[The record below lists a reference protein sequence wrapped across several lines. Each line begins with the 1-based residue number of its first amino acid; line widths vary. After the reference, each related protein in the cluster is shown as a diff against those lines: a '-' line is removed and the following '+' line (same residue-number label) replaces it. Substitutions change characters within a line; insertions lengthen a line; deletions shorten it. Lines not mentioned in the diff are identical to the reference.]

1 MKKYFCLLLAMLLLL
16 TAAGCGAGPAS
27 TQTAE
32 PSPTAVPTS
41 SEPDYEAAS
50 YRLADYLVDGDYSHC
65 LEAFADAAL
74 LGTTMQD
81 IADAW
86 EPYAEPMAGFV
97 GIETDRTM
105 QGTASYM
112 QYCNVF
118 CEFEQGGLV
127 LTVLFAG
134 TENVMGFM
142 VNTYLTET
150 NLSFKTQS
158 DAAPLFWRVSSA
170 DGGELY
176 LLGSMHAAEEG
187 MYGLPELV
195 MQAFE
200 GSDALALELDML
212 SLKYDMA
219 KALEYQEAMFLTDG
233 TTLADHLKPETYEK
247 LVNFMASRGAWNAS
261 YDNIKPYLAS
271 DLVDQIMMGDAEL
284 SGDWG
289 IDMYFNSLS
298 AALGKPVLEVESMQ
312 QQMDLMLGAPD
323 IYWDAGVSSRI
334 DDYETGVEQLRQL
347 YLAYRNGDMETLMG
361 LVIEESEIDDA
372 SLAAYTEAERAEIIA
387 AGESFN
393 VALLHD
399 RNIGM
404 ASKAEE
410 YLKSGDTV
418 FFVVGAGHMLG
429 EGGLPALL
437 AAAGYTVEQI
447 VY

>member
-16 TAAGCGAGPAS
+16 TAAGCGSEP
-27 TQTAE
+27 TPTATPE
-32 PSPTAVPTS
+32 PSPTVAPTP

-50 YRLADYLVDGDYSHC
+50 YRFAEYLIDGDYSRC

-81 IADAW
+81 IEDAW
-86 EPYAEPMAGFV
+86 EPYAGTMSDFV
-97 GIETDRTM
+97 GFETDRTM

-118 CEFEQGGLV
+118 CEFDQGGLV
-127 LTVLFAG
+127 LTVLFVG
-134 TENVMGFM
+134 TEDVMGFV

-150 NLSFKTQS
+150 NLSFETQS
-158 DAAPLFWRVSSA
+158 DATPLFWRVSSE

-187 MYGLPELV
+187 MYGLSDVV
-195 MQAFE
+195 MQAFDS
-200 GSDALALELDML
+200 SDVLALELDML

-271 DLVDQIMMGDAEL
+271 DLIDQLMMGDAGL

-298 AALGKPVLEVESMQ
+298 AAVGKPVLEVESMQ
-312 QQMDLMLGAPD
+312 QQLDIMLGAPD
-323 IYWDAGVSSRI
+323 IYWDAGVNSLI
-334 DDYETGVEQLRQL
+334 DNYDSGVEQLLQL
-347 YLAYRNGDMETLMG
+347 YQAYRSGDTEALMA
-361 LVIEESEIDDA
+361 LVIDEVEVDDA
-372 SLAAYTEAERAEIIA
+372 SLAVYTEAERAEILA
-387 AGESFN
+387 AEEAFN
-393 VALLHD
+393 LALLHD

-404 ASKAEE
+404 AAKAEE
-410 YLKSGDTV
+410 YLKSGDTI
-418 FFVVGAGHMLG
+418 FLVVGAGHMLG

-447 VY
+447 EY